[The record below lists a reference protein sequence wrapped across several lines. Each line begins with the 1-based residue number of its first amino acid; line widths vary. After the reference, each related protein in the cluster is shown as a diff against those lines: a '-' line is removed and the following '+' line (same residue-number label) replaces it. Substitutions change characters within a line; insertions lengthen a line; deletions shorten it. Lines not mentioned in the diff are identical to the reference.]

1 MAAAQ
6 EPEDS
11 VYDFLYIDARRIS
24 HFLSQLTQYGSIVSL
39 TRAVSESNTSGG
51 GINVV
56 AAKMDTAS
64 SQQTTQ
70 TRQFDAQ
77 WIAPLTFLD
86 EASKRGMIR
95 VGLEHARIGNLV
107 LISGSLSLFD
117 LSVIKAA
124 WEIPGVKTMMLKA
137 ISTPDGQV
145 PEQAGGNR
153 QERRRHAREKSG
165 PAVMPEREVGFEM
178 LKNLPHATLAA
189 LNVGSASVWTTLRE
203 DSLVVAAS
211 DILLKHGVNIAGV
224 WNIVGIL
231 DAFPDDDES
240 ALNNFVGGAS
250 LGSLGE
256 FVGTFGPATRTLL
269 GRPAESYGMTPLLIF
284 REVNA

>member
-1 MAAAQ
+1 MAPAQ
-6 EPEDS
+6 EPEHS
-11 VYDFLYIDARRIS
+11 VYDFLDIDARRIS

-39 TRAVSESNTSGG
+39 TRVVSESSTAGG

-77 WIAPLTFLD
+77 WVAPLTFLD
-86 EASKRGMIR
+86 EASRRGMIR

-137 ISTPDGQV
+137 LSAQDGQEAA
-145 PEQAGGNR
+145 PAGGSR
-153 QERRRHAREKSG
+153 QARRRHARDKSG
-165 PAVMPEREVGFEM
+165 PAALPEREVGFEM

-189 LNVGSASVWTTLRE
+189 LDVGSANVWTTLRE
-203 DSLVVAAS
+203 DSLVVSAS

-224 WNIVGIL
+224 WNMVGIL
-231 DAFPDDDES
+231 DAFPDDGGS
-240 ALNNFVGGAS
+240 ALHNFVGAAS
-250 LGSLGE
+250 LGALGE
-256 FVGTFGPATRTLL
+256 FVGTFGPATRALL
-269 GRPAESYGMTPLLIF
+269 GRPAESFGMTPLLIF